1 MAQIT
6 WRNIDAPDL
15 TGVARLQQVGTQGIR
30 DAISGLLGTFDQQRQ
45 LSNLNFD
52 TALRIPRPPSSR
64 IARKNIPHCQN
75 NKTCHSPSC

>member
-15 TGVARLQQVGTQGIR
+15 TGVARLQQVGAQGIR

-52 TALRIPRPPSSR
+52 TART
-64 IARKNIPHCQN
+64 QN
-75 NKTCHSPSC
+75 TAALQNELTGLS